1 MRFFSNIKKQPIDF
15 QGKRKIAFVI
25 SGALIFIG
33 LISLVFHG
41 GPKYSIDFLGGLSIR
56 LKFEIPISENEVRNA
71 LSFVDLGGSEVKT
84 IKEIGSEPDI
94 LIRVKQEKAETA
106 TQEIV
111 QSALRDYFHDND
123 FEVRSVDRV
132 GPRIGAELR
141 SKALLAVLVT
151 LVLILIY
158 LSWRFEFIFGVGAV
172 AALFHDVIIT
182 IGIFSLL
189 NLEISLA
196 IVAAFLTIVG
206 YSLNDTI
213 VVFDRIRENSKK
225 YSAKGAEPK
234 EVINIS
240 INETI
245 SRTIITSGTTLLVV
259 LMLFI
264 FGGQVIHDF
273 AFALL
278 VGVVIGTYS
287 SMYIAAPVLLE
298 WRKGEVLMKKRARR

>member
-1 MRFFSNIKKQPIDF
+1 MQFFKNPNFDF
-15 QGKRKIAFVI
+15 QGRRKSAFII

-33 LISLVFHG
+33 LISLILHG

-56 LKFEIPISENEVRNA
+56 LQFENPVSESSVRNA
-71 LSFVDLGGSEVKT
+71 LATVDLGGSEVKT

-94 LIRVKQEKAETA
+94 LIRVKQESAQTDA
-106 TQEIV
+106 QELV
-111 QSALRDYFHDND
+111 KNAMMEYFPDND

-132 GPRIGAELR
+132 GPRIGSELR
-141 SKALLAVLVT
+141 ANAFLAVLVT

-158 LSWRFEFIFGVGAV
+158 LSWRFEFRFGIGAV
-172 AALFHDVIIT
+172 AALFHDVLIT
-182 IGIFSLL
+182 LGIFSIL

-213 VVFDRIRENSKK
+213 VVFDRIRENLKK
-225 YSAKGAEPK
+225 HSTDTLEH
-234 EVINIS
+234 VINLS

-245 SRTIITSGTTLLVV
+245 SRTIVTSGTTLLVV

-278 VGVVIGTYS
+278 IGIVIGTYS
-287 SMYIAAPVLLE
+287 SMYIAAPILLE
-298 WRKGEVLMKKRARR
+298 WRKRETLKKKRSRR